1 MCYVCPVALDDGLCS
16 CNRAVFQSHLTF
28 ANPLSPRY
36 RGIRY
41 IRYLYPA
48 EPDKIA
54 PLAPAQLSNCGISG
68 AFCITRTTARQLR
81 RFLLRNEPQQRQ
93 RAACAIVQPCSNAA
107 APMLQSRTRR
117 APQRPTQD
125 RKRDILRRTAMHAS
139 HRRELL
145 VPRERRR
152 PVESQRAS
160 SHTPR
165 EFMAVQ
171 KRRFFVLPM
180 PSHPH
185 P

>member
-1 MCYVCPVALDDGLCS
+1 MTCLWSCLHAPPSVVWFVLRSSLTGLLALKALARPGLQLRTRSAGACAAELLRIS
-16 CNRAVFQSHLTF
+16 
-28 ANPLSPRY
+28 
-36 RGIRY
+36 RGH
-41 IRYLYPA
+41 
-48 EPDKIA
+48 
-54 PLAPAQLSNCGISG
+54 
-68 AFCITRTTARQLR
+68 CITRTTADSCDD
-81 RFLLRNEPQQRQ
+81 FYSRNELAHTVCSLCATEQSAQQCGSTNAPKR
-93 RAACAIVQPCSNAA
+93 CS
-107 APMLQSRTRR
+107 RR
-117 APQRPTQD
+117 ATASREE
-125 RKRDILRRTAMHAS
+125 KKNERDILRRTAMHAS

-171 KRRFFVLPM
+171 KRRFYVLRM